1 MSTPIHSARQLYGES
16 DAATVAANNYAERL
30 KSEVKTANLEL
41 EVERLRQ
48 ELDALK
54 AQHPPGKIVVPPVKG
69 VDKDLWN
76 APMASLQKMA
86 DELSPG
92 ARERRTVFAHLAGA
106 LACANF
112 NHRKYGVEGRYPR
125 SLAAAAASERVESYA
140 GHNVC
145 ALAVDKDGRVADF
158 AFNHN
163 ALFGSP
169 VEHAESRLM
178 KQLLAE
184 AARRGSDPPP
194 PAPEGDEEPA
204 HPGCAVARY
213 EAGKASV
220 KGYEIH
226 TTLEPSEYAFGAL
239 SLGRADDV
247 VYGMRDPT
255 TPDLSAIVYNL
266 SPKAMGVPRPSPS
279 PASDLE
285 SDLAE
290 AYADFARS
298 QRNREGEPFF
308 VAPDGTE
315 TYTAS
320 LSAFLCTDD
329 AFAVFQEHAARF
341 DAYVLAHGD
350 FAPRD
355 GALSNADALRAARD
369 WLRRAA
375 LRGRA
380 TGAC

>member
-48 ELDALK
+48 ELEDLK

-69 VDKDLWN
+69 VDKELWN

-106 LACANF
+106 LACRAF

-125 SLAAAAASERVESYA
+125 SLAAAAASQRVESYA

-145 ALAVDKDGRVADF
+145 AIAIDRDGRVADF

-184 AARRGSDPPP
+184 AARRGSDPPA

-204 HPGCAVARY
+204 NPGSAVARY

-220 KGYEIH
+220 RGYEIH

-279 PASDLE
+279 PASDLQ
-285 SDLAE
+285 SDLG
-290 AYADFARS
+290 AR
-298 QRNREGEPFF
+298 RPR
-308 VAPDGTE
+308 ARRGT
-315 TYTAS
+315 AR
-320 LSAFLCTDD
+320 
-329 AFAVFQEHAARF
+329 AVRARCSTGTGPRRTPSGAA
-341 DAYVLAHGD
+341 
-350 FAPRD
+350 
-355 GALSNADALRAARD
+355 AA
-369 WLRRAA
+369 
-375 LRGRA
+375 
-380 TGAC
+380 